1 MRHRKECHYNEKL
14 PNVAMMSRFRKLLET
29 LRWLTPLAGDR
40 IAAARILIRRK
51 RDPFRLL
58 QVKYDGKPLFFRGI
72 DSNAIVEVLHEGE
85 YKFLDA
91 DLRSTYAPCV
101 LDVGAHI
108 GTFAAWALSVNPQAH
123 ILSVEADIH
132 TFAVATKNAGSRSAN
147 WRVVNFAASSTNGKR
162 LRFSTAGP
170 SMSHRVSSEGDLEVE
185 TINLQTLMDTVSKRA
200 DIDILKIDIEG
211 SEEDFLCATPEL
223 LASVKCLVIE
233 LHPGI
238 CDTERVRKA
247 ISSHFKT
254 VTEVLGR
261 RSDKPLLLCRK

>member
-1 MRHRKECHYNEKL
+1 MIT
-14 PNVAMMSRFRKLLET
+14 RFKKLLET
-29 LRWLTPLAGDR
+29 LRWLIPLAGDPV
-40 IAAARILIRRK
+40 AAARIIIHRK
-51 RDPFRLL
+51 RNPLGLL
-58 QVKYDGKPLFFRGI
+58 EVKYDGMPLSFRGI
-72 DSNAIVEVLHEGE
+72 DSNAIVEVLHERE
-85 YKFLDA
+85 YEFLDA
-91 DLRSTYAPCV
+91 DLRGADAPRV

-108 GTFAAWALSVNPQAH
+108 GTFAAWALSVNPQAD
-123 ILSVEADIH
+123 ILSVEADIN
-132 TFAVATKNAGSRSAN
+132 TFAVATKNARSRSAN
-147 WRVVNFAASSTNGKR
+147 WRVINFAASDADGKR

-185 TINLQTLMDTVSKRA
+185 TITLQTLMDTIGSQTDV
-200 DIDILKIDIEG
+200 DILKIDIEG
-211 SEEDFLCATPEL
+211 SEEDFLCAKPEL

-247 ISSHFKT
+247 ISSHFKM